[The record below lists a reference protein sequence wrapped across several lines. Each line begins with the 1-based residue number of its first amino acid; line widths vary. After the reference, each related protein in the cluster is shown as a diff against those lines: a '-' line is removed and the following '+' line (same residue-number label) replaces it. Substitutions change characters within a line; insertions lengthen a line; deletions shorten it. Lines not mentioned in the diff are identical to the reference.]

1 MINRTLLTTSKIRQT
16 ILLFAV
22 MLGLLA
28 GVVLLNQTQDLR
40 RSAATAT
47 GPATLVLTPGSQ
59 NITPGE
65 NKVLEVRVNS
75 GISNGKID
83 GIQFIADIQGTI
95 PPDLQFNPVPP
106 AGMEVLFPDSSNG
119 LVENSTGLELQY
131 VAVTKDPLV
140 PTVAASSNSIL
151 IGTFSFTAPT
161 SGSFS
166 VTFSPELSRIA
177 ENSSAKDILRYPE
190 TYSYTFSSDPGNEEP
205 DNSGLV
211 SIYNTQISNGKSYLW
226 AQLPDQ
232 KKVYIDRDYEFDT
245 YDLPSYLL
253 NSQYLQTANADKN
266 SSDANLIR
274 FNVDKAVDVYIGLDK
289 RVPVP
294 SWLGSFERL
303 SDDYAYGRALIFS
316 DSFNLYR
323 RRFDSGLV
331 SLGGNINSGTSSSNS
346 RSMYSVFILP
356 ASGQSPTPSPSPI
369 PQTSNT
375 PAPTSTPN
383 PGTPSQ
389 GSFIGISSGQ
399 VVSGDI
405 QVRYDVDPSLITTVD
420 FSIDGRSINSERA
433 APYTLGGDDGRGTI
447 FGYSTRNLSDGYHT
461 VNAKVSLKDGRS
473 YVDSLGFYTQN
484 SSSPLPSVTP
494 TPRPTQAPTSG
505 YFKGISNG
513 GTVSGVIYVRYEPTY
528 SGIKSIGFYVDGRSV
543 NSESVLP
550 YVLGGDDGA
559 GNIYGYDTNSI
570 SNGYHTLSVLVT
582 LQDNRQIEDTISFYS
597 SNGGSTPTATPAP
610 TSAPTPAPTLPPAPT
625 PTEGG
630 TFTGISNGQT
640 VSGTINVRYT
650 INGSVSSVSFYI
662 DSLQINSE
670 RNEPYALG
678 GDDGAGNIYG
688 FNTNNI
694 SNGTHR
700 LKAQVVF
707 SDGRVYAD
715 VLDFSVNNTTSSS
728 TPAPTSAPAPT
739 ATPTIQNG
747 NFEGISSGETV
758 AGTIYVSFSA
768 NPDTTKDVLFSID
781 SKQIGRER
789 GAPYTLGGDKDGN
802 IFGYNTSQISN
813 GEHTLS
819 VVVTDT
825 NGRVSTKSL
834 KFKVQN

>member
-1 MINRTLLTTSKIRQT
+1 MNRTLFNITKARQT
-16 ILLFAV
+16 IILLVV
-22 MLGLLA
+22 MIGLLA
-28 GVVLLNQTQDLR
+28 AVVLLNQTQDLR

-65 NKVLEVRVNS
+65 NKVIEVRVNS

-95 PPDLQFNPVPP
+95 PPDLQFNPVAP
-106 AGMEVLFPDSSNG
+106 AGMEVLFPDSSNP

-151 IGTFSFTAPT
+151 VGTFSFTAPS

-211 SIYNTQISNGKSYLW
+211 SIYNTQISNGKNYLW

-266 SSDANLIR
+266 SSDANLIS
-274 FNVDKAVDVYIGLDK
+274 FSVDKAVDVYIGLDK
-289 RVPVP
+289 RVPTP
-294 SWLGSFERL
+294 NWLNSFDRL

-316 DSFNLYR
+316 DSFNLFR
-323 RRFDSGLV
+323 RRYDAGLI
-331 SLGGNINSGTSSSNS
+331 SLGGNIDSGISTSNS
-346 RSMYSVFILP
+346 RSMYSVFVLP
-356 ASGQSPTPSPSPI
+356 ASGQTPSPSPSPT
-369 PQTSNT
+369 PQTPTS

-389 GSFIGISSGQ
+389 GSFVGISSGQ

-405 QVRYDVDPSLITTVD
+405 QVRYDVDPSLVTTVN
-420 FSIDGRSINSERA
+420 FSIDSKSINSERA
-433 APYTLGGDDGRGTI
+433 APYTLGGDDGSGNI
-447 FGYSTRNLSDGYHT
+447 FGYNTRNLSDGYHT
-461 VNAKVSLKDGRS
+461 VYARVSLKDGRS

-484 SSSPLPSVTP
+484 SSSPVPTVAP
-494 TPRPTQAPTSG
+494 TPRPTQAPSSG

-513 GTVSGVIYVRYEPTY
+513 STVSGVIYARYEPTY

-550 YVLGGDDGA
+550 YALGGDDGS
-559 GNIYGYDTNSI
+559 GNIYGYDTNTI
-570 SNGYHTLSVLVT
+570 SNGSHTLSVLVT
-582 LQDNRQIEDTISFYS
+582 LQDGRQIEDSLSFYT

-610 TSAPTPAPTLPPAPT
+610 TASSTPTPTLPPAPA

-650 INGSVSSVSFYI
+650 ISGSVSSVSFYI

-670 RNEPYALG
+670 RKEPYALG
-678 GDDGAGNIYG
+678 GDDGAGTIYG

-707 SDGRVYAD
+707 SDGRVHAD

-728 TPAPTSAPAPT
+728 TPAPTAAPT
-739 ATPTIQNG
+739 ATAAPQSG

-758 AGTIYVSFSA
+758 RGTIYVSFSTDPSA
-768 NPDTTKDVLFSID
+768 TKDVLFSID
-781 SKQIGRER
+781 SKQISRER

-802 IFGYNTSQISN
+802 IFGYNTNQLSN

-819 VVVTDT
+819 VVVTNN
-825 NGRVSTKSL
+825 NGQVSTKSL